1 MISVKTNDL
10 RVPDDYEEIAR
21 LLAGCGR
28 IEEAVSWCERG
39 LTKHADRSWQLVPL
53 RECLAELHRE
63 RGEAGAAIDVFRA
76 GFEHQPSLDSYR
88 RLMREVDEA
97 GDHERGQADA
107 LEFLNRS
114 LDVAVRTGSQP
125 HIEHLT
131 ATIIEVLL
139 FEGDA
144 DRAWQVASEHGCH
157 QRLWMDL
164 AAPASSLTRMTR
176 FRSIEREV
184 ESLIDTKND
193 AGYRDAV
200 KMMVHIESLLI
211 DLKRPDAFESFA
223 ERVRTTHAR
232 KTNLMRRLTAKGW

>member
-1 MISVKTNDL
+1 M
-10 RVPDDYEEIAR
+10 
-21 LLAGCGR
+21 
-28 IEEAVSWCERG
+28 
-39 LTKHADRSWQLVPL
+39 
-53 RECLAELHRE
+53 
-63 RGEAGAAIDVFRA
+63 
-76 GFEHQPSLDSYR
+76 
-88 RLMREVDEA
+88 
-97 GDHERGQADA
+97 
-107 LEFLNRS
+107 
-114 LDVAVRTGSQP
+114 RTGSQP

-157 QRLWMDL
+157 QRLWMHL
-164 AAPASSLTRMTR
+164 ARAREQSHPDDA
-176 FRSIEREV
+176 IPIYEREI